1 MILLVNGGA
10 ATSIHPNAARF
21 YRIGTMSRQIH
32 GAVSSSKHISLK
44 TQHPLSDSNSELAYG
59 ASGSET
65 RVYTRKKR
73 LKQEPF
79 EPLEKY
85 SGKGVNTH
93 KVSFL
98 N

>member
-44 TQHPLSDSNSELAYG
+44 TQHPLSDSNSG
-59 ASGSET
+59 
-65 RVYTRKKR
+65 
-73 LKQEPF
+73 
-79 EPLEKY
+79 
-85 SGKGVNTH
+85 
-93 KVSFL
+93 SFL
-98 N
+98 SLALSVQIPWRLCVAISVTSMFH